1 MKGKGKEDPKLTQI
15 QKLEKEIF
23 ACAWQA
29 DMFERYVRRGCGP
42 EHKEAIEIY
51 VGMLDKRIRIAQAE
65 IKAIEGSPDYSLDL
79 PPARKEWPPIV
90 RRQPVKFFGIEVI
103 GNDES
108 KAIAA

>member
-1 MKGKGKEDPKLTQI
+1 MKKDAKEDPKLTQI

-42 EHKEAIEIY
+42 EHKEAIKVY
-51 VGMLDKRIRIAQAE
+51 VEMLDKRITRAKAE
-65 IKAIEGSPDYSLDL
+65 IKAIEGSPDYSADM
-79 PPARKEWPPIV
+79 PSERKEWPAIQTRKPV
-90 RRQPVKFFGIEVI
+90 RFFGIEVI